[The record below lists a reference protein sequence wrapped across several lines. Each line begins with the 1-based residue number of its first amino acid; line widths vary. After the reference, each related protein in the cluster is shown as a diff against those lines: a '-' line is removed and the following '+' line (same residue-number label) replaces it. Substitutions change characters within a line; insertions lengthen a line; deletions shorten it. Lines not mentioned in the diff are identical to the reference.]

1 MVSGGGAYGA
11 SATTGSD
18 SAGIDEK
25 ELEASRALDK
35 RVAEF
40 AAITKCGSKIISH
53 AEMSEG
59 SVEAAPSLQQ
69 TRWREMTAPDTFRT

>member
-1 MVSGGGAYGA
+1 MSGGGAYGA

-40 AAITKCGSKIISH
+40 AAITKCGSKN
-53 AEMSEG
+53 
-59 SVEAAPSLQQ
+59 
-69 TRWREMTAPDTFRT
+69 